1 MWYDSEKANNVKYL
15 FFFALISV
23 LGIVGIVGPTASFA
37 QRYPDHPIQLVIPNP
52 PGANMDVMA
61 RMLAEEMEK
70 LLGAKIIPIN
80 KPGAA
85 TVLGT
90 DAVVRAKK
98 DGYTLV
104 YTGASALLYTL
115 ISNPGVVHYDPPRD
129 LEPLGFHFIFPTT
142 ITVRADSP
150 WKTFPELIEYAKKN
164 PGKLRVSTTG
174 VASSPHF
181 MVEMIQSMTGAQ
193 FTHVPFEGGESVT
206 TALLGGHVEV
216 TCDGF
221 AKVKPHVDAGKL
233 RILLIT
239 NTLPAFPGIPTITE
253 LGYKQSIPAAWFGL
267 YGPAGIPEDVK
278 RVLVPAVEK
287 AVKATKPRIDA
298 LGSLCEYKSP
308 AEVRK
313 LWDEEYKEIYG
324 IAVKIGV
331 RKS

>member
-1 MWYDSEKANNVKYL
+1 MWYDCQKIAKVKYL
-15 FFFALISV
+15 FFFALV
-23 LGIVGIVGPTASFA
+23 LTSGLVGIVGPTASFA

-61 RMLAEEMEK
+61 RMLAEELEK
-70 LLGAKIIPIN
+70 LIGAKIIPIN
-80 KPGAA
+80 KPGAS

-104 YTGASALLYTL
+104 YTGASALIYTL
-115 ISNPGVVHYDPPRD
+115 IANPAVVHYDPPRD

-150 WKTFPELIEYAKKN
+150 WKTFAELIDYAKKN

-174 VASSPHF
+174 VGSSPHF
-181 MVEMIQSMTGAQ
+181 MVEMIRSMTGTQ
-193 FTHVPFEGGESVT
+193 FTHVPFEGGDTVT
-206 TALLGGHVEV
+206 TALLGGHVEI

-239 NTLPAFPGIPTITE
+239 NKLPAFPGIPIITE
-253 LGYKQSIPAAWFGL
+253 LGYKQSIPTAWFGL

-278 RVLVPAVEK
+278 KVLVPAIEK

-313 LWDEEYKEIYG
+313 LWDEEYREIYG
-324 IAVKIGV
+324 IAVKIGL
-331 RKS
+331 RK

>member
-15 FFFALISV
+15 FFFGLILV

-104 YTGASALLYTL
+104 YTGASALL
-115 ISNPGVVHYDPPRD
+115 
-129 LEPLGFHFIFPTT
+129 
-142 ITVRADSP
+142 
-150 WKTFPELIEYAKKN
+150 
-164 PGKLRVSTTG
+164 
-174 VASSPHF
+174 
-181 MVEMIQSMTGAQ
+181 
-193 FTHVPFEGGESVT
+193 
-206 TALLGGHVEV
+206 
-216 TCDGF
+216 
-221 AKVKPHVDAGKL
+221 
-233 RILLIT
+233 
-239 NTLPAFPGIPTITE
+239 
-253 LGYKQSIPAAWFGL
+253 
-267 YGPAGIPEDVK
+267 
-278 RVLVPAVEK
+278 
-287 AVKATKPRIDA
+287 
-298 LGSLCEYKSP
+298 SP

-324 IAVKIGV
+324 IAVKIGL